1 MKHAID
7 GAFVDRAD
15 LRLMID
21 YPAPNAIHN
30 ILRSAI
36 GELLL
41 KRIILSDEHT
51 VPIICRFLFSN
62 SKKFIIDPTGI
73 NTFLNGKL
81 DNELKK
87 LSQTLKGLSGRQLR
101 KLPFLAYASCLNR
114 VSQIPISLFLK
125 SAN

>member
-51 VPIICRFLFSN
+51 
-62 SKKFIIDPTGI
+62 FIIDPTGI

-125 SAN
+125 ALTENAHNQKLT